1 MHIPPGFLKPEV
13 WIPMYGLSVA
23 AVGYALKKS
32 GEEIDDTRMPVMGVV
47 ASFIFAAQM
56 VNFPVAGGTSGH
68 LMGSALAVAILGM
81 WPGMLAMT
89 AVVLMQALLFQDGGL
104 DALGAN
110 IFNMAVLG
118 CLVSGAVIGV
128 GRRFGERALYLSTAL
143 AGWLTITAAAFLCAV
158 ELAVSKTSPFSVV
171 VPAMTGIHAVIGV
184 VEGFISVAALKF
196 IAAVKPGLIRIQT
209 GVEL

>member
-1 MHIPPGFLKPEV
+1 MS
-13 WIPMYGLSVA
+13 GLSVA

-32 GEEIDDTRMPVMGVV
+32 GEKIDDTMMPVMGVV

-184 VEGFISVAALKF
+184 VEGFISVVALKF